1 MVYSPV
7 NSTSAP
13 NDFNADIVYDAGSDD
28 REYAAR
34 LFYLLRK
41 ADEDGADIVFAQ
53 LPCQEGIGIALRN
66 RLFKSAGG
74 RVIFK

>member
-1 MVYSPV
+1 MSF
-7 NSTSAP
+7 
-13 NDFNADIVYDAGSDD
+13 DADIVYDAGTTDA
-28 REYAAR
+28 EYAAR

-53 LPCQEGIGIALRN
+53 LPENCGIGIALRN

-74 RVIFK
+74 RVIFSE